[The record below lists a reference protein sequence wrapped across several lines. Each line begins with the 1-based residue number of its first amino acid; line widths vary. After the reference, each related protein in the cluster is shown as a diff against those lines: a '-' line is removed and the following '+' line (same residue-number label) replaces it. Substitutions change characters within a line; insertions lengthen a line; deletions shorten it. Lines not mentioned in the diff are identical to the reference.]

1 MALLV
6 RFLLLGLLLLLIA
19 RSFWKFIGSI
29 VEGASSASGG
39 RRRAPDRRVALVRDP
54 VCGTF
59 VVPSATLSLSHRGQV
74 TYFCSEACRR
84 AFRSSGAA
92 RASDPKP

>member
-6 RFLLLGLLLLLIA
+6 RFLLLGLLFLLIA
-19 RSFWKFIGSI
+19 RSFWKFISSI
-29 VEGASSASGG
+29 VEGASSTPSG
-39 RRRAPDRRVALVRDP
+39 RRKVPGRGVALARDP

-59 VVPSATLSLSHRGQV
+59 VVPSAALALTDEGRV
-74 TYFCSEACRR
+74 TYFCSETCRR

-92 RASDPKP
+92 RSSDRQP